1 MPTSLIIVDDFL
13 EEAENF
19 RATAL
24 RLSYPEREGEYFPGR
39 NSVQRLALEGL
50 EEEVSAIVREPLV
63 PLANLRSHAKCRIAL
78 AGDDQEAKIHV
89 DPSHWSGILYLS
101 RPEDCRGGTEFFRHI
116 ETGMDRVPLGPKD
129 LAKAGFSSYEQ
140 LQREIMDRDVADRSK
155 WECEMIVPMKFN
167 RLVLLRPWLFHTS
180 GPGFGD
186 SIENGRLVYLM
197 FFGRAPG

>member
-1 MPTSLIIVDDFL
+1 VPTSVIIVDDFL
-13 EEAENF
+13 EQAENF
-19 RATAL
+19 RAAAL

-50 EEEVSAIVREPLV
+50 EQEVSAIVREPLA
-63 PLANLRSHAKCRIAL
+63 PLVNLRSHAKCRIAL
-78 AGDDQEAKIHV
+78 DGDDREARIHV

-116 ETGMDRVPLGPKD
+116 ATGMDRVPLGPED
-129 LAKAGFSSYEQ
+129 LARAGFASYEQ

-155 WECEMIVPMKFN
+155 WECEMVVPMKFN

-197 FFGRAPG
+197 FFGRAGG

>member
-1 MPTSLIIVDDFL
+1 MPTSVIIVDDFL
-13 EEAENF
+13 EQAENF
-19 RATAL
+19 RAAAL

-39 NSVQRLALEGL
+39 NSIQRLALEGL
-50 EEEVSAIVREPLV
+50 EQEISAIVREPLA
-63 PLANLRSHAKCRIAL
+63 PLTNLRSHAKCRIAL
-78 AGDDQEAKIHV
+78 AGDDQEARIHV

-116 ETGMDRVPLGPKD
+116 ETGMDRVPLGPED
-129 LAKAGFSSYEQ
+129 LARAGFSSYDQ
-140 LQREIMDRDVADRSK
+140 LQREIMDRDVADRSR
-155 WECEMIVPMKFN
+155 WECEMVVPMKFN